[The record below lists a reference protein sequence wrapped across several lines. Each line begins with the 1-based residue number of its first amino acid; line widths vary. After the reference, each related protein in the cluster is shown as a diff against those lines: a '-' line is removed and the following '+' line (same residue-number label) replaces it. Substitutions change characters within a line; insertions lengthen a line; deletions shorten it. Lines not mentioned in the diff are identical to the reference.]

1 MFFSHS
7 LPFFFHQTL
16 LFDHSQSFL
25 SQFLLSFFYLSVVL
39 LQDPLKLLS
48 LLPLFLL
55 QRQWDL
61 FTWSND
67 GVVHQLLL
75 HRSYSKII
83 VPLCQQ
89 SSVIHPKNHSFF
101 NMEKIVGNTW
111 NFEDLKELGWLADI
125 KVTEDVY
132 KLSFFIWIKWAPLS
146 SQRMLFIDRFPRW
159 KYDDLGCH
167 LKVKKRELWFW
178 INSLCMQKDVQIN
191 FNSPFLNA
199 ICWVSFC

>member
-1 MFFSHS
+1 MIQTHVTGFSVKDNLGLELFFPRIFFCSS
-7 LPFFFHQTL
+7 LTRF
-16 LFDHSQSFL
+16 SCSFL
-25 SQFLLSFFYLSVVL
+25 ILCLSSSIKRCCSTIANLSSALSKEILVNHPDCPGFNSSKTYQFLLSFFYLSVVL

-101 NMEKIVGNTW
+101 
-111 NFEDLKELGWLADI
+111 
-125 KVTEDVY
+125 
-132 KLSFFIWIKWAPLS
+132 IW
-146 SQRMLFIDRFPRW
+146 
-159 KYDDLGCH
+159 
-167 LKVKKRELWFW
+167 KR
-178 INSLCMQKDVQIN
+178 
-191 FNSPFLNA
+191 
-199 ICWVSFC
+199 